1 MLMRLSATAA
11 VILSAWRYVI
21 MHSMYRN
28 KLAISAFVFPTLFI
42 FTFVV
47 AFPVLQTILRSLYDW
62 NGLLK
67 PTFIGFQNY
76 KDLFHDDAFY
86 TSLKN
91 GMIFMAIIT
100 TYQIGLGSILA
111 FIVNDIR
118 NTKIRNLFKNSYFL
132 PVVISVTVVC
142 QMWIFMFN
150 SDAGLINRFLKMIG
164 NDYRQNW
171 LNDGKHGIF
180 VMSFVNAWQF
190 MGYHFI
196 ILYSA
201 IKSIPSE
208 IFEAATIDG
217 ASPVKRYFHVTIPLL
232 AENYKVCL
240 IFAITSGLKAFE
252 QMWIMTQGGPGT
264 SAYTLTVMMYQA
276 AFRRYEFGYGCAI
289 AVILIIEC
297 LLATVIINTTVAR
310 EKYH

>member
-1 MLMRLSATAA
+1 
-11 VILSAWRYVI
+11 

-164 NDYRQNW
+164 NDYRQN
-171 LNDGKHGIF
+171 
-180 VMSFVNAWQF
+180 
-190 MGYHFI
+190 
-196 ILYSA
+196 
-201 IKSIPSE
+201 
-208 IFEAATIDG
+208 
-217 ASPVKRYFHVTIPLL
+217 
-232 AENYKVCL
+232 
-240 IFAITSGLKAFE
+240 
-252 QMWIMTQGGPGT
+252 
-264 SAYTLTVMMYQA
+264 
-276 AFRRYEFGYGCAI
+276 
-289 AVILIIEC
+289 
-297 LLATVIINTTVAR
+297 
-310 EKYH
+310 